1 MDEEKTMISED
12 FRCGSIGLIGL
23 PNAGKSTLLNSALG
37 QKLSIISSKPQTTR
51 NRILGIYQAENV
63 QIALVDTP
71 GIHKPKGKLHKIMVR
86 SAQDVIDE
94 VDSICW
100 VVDGVKLLRTMNKK
114 GDIWGGGIG
123 RCGESLGGGRLSPT
137 FNAR

>member
-1 MDEEKTMISED
+1 MSNEE

-51 NRILGIYQAENV
+51 NRILGIYQGDNV

-71 GIHKPKGKLHKIMVR
+71 GIHRPKGRLHKIMVR
-86 SAQDVIDE
+86 SAQEVIEE
-94 VDSICW
+94 VDSTLS
-100 VVDGVKLLRTMNKK
+100 DDEGFAPFRLYAFGPFNLRGQRIGSKSSYRTFVGNEKK
-114 GDIWGGGIG
+114 
-123 RCGESLGGGRLSPT
+123 
-137 FNAR
+137 

>member
-1 MDEEKTMISED
+1 MDEEKTMSNEE

-71 GIHKPKGKLHKIMVR
+71 GIHKAKGKLH
-86 SAQDVIDE
+86 
-94 VDSICW
+94 CHG
-100 VVDGVKLLRTMNKK
+100 DG
-114 GDIWGGGIG
+114 
-123 RCGESLGGGRLSPT
+123 C
-137 FNAR
+137 